1 MSYGSSSSSS
11 SGSGTT
17 TTVGTANAGNTAVGT
32 TSSATAGS
40 AAATTVSTAE
50 KSVVK
55 PFAAGQKKNT
65 PLEDLVR
72 SALTRAGNYSPSRV
86 DGEVMMMFIELA
98 NRVVEEVR
106 RHPYWTGGDIDY
118 YNDPTECRDIPDL
131 VMIDGL
137 TAHYFIQQG
146 SEKAMVFLQLYQANL
161 TDTLLERD
169 IGNKKIEFNIK
180 DGGSNKRYR

>member
-1 MSYGSSSSSS
+1 MGYGSSSSSS
-11 SGSGTT
+11 SGSS
-17 TTVGTANAGNTAVGT
+17 
-32 TSSATAGS
+32 TSSTSSTSTGGAVTSG
-40 AAATTVSTAE
+40 AATTTPTIAE
-50 KSVVK
+50 KSIVK
-55 PFAAGQKKNT
+55 PFAAGRKKNT

-72 SALTRAGNYSPSRV
+72 SALTRAGNYSPSRI

-98 NRVVEEVR
+98 NRVIEEVR
-106 RHPYWTGGDIDY
+106 RHPYWSGGDIDY
-118 YNDPTECRDIPDL
+118 YNDPTECREIPDL

-180 DGGSNKRYR
+180 DGGSNKRYK

>member
-1 MSYGSSSSSS
+1 M
-11 SGSGTT
+11 
-17 TTVGTANAGNTAVGT
+17 V
-32 TSSATAGS
+32 
-40 AAATTVSTAE
+40 E
-50 KSVVK
+50 QKSVQK
-55 PFAAGQKKNT
+55 PYAAGKNNYS

-72 SALTRAGNYSPSRV
+72 SALTRAGNYSPSRI

-98 NRVVEEVR
+98 NRIVEEVR
-106 RHPYWTGGDIDY
+106 RHPYWTQGDIDY
-118 YNDPTECRDIPDL
+118 YNDPTEWRPINDL

-169 IGNKKIEFNIK
+169 VGNKKLEINIK
-180 DGGSNKRYR
+180 DGGSNKRYK

>member
-11 SGSGTT
+11 SGSSAASTGGTATGGTT
-17 TTVGTANAGNTAVGT
+17 TETAI
-32 TSSATAGS
+32 
-40 AAATTVSTAE
+40 VSE
-50 KSVVK
+50 RSVVK

-65 PLEDLVR
+65 PLEDLTR
-72 SALTRAGNYSPSRV
+72 SALTRAGNYSPSRI

-98 NRVVEEVR
+98 NRVIEEVR
-106 RHPYWTGGDIDY
+106 RHPYWNGGDIDY

-169 IGNKKIEFNIK
+169 IGNKKIEFNVK
-180 DGGSNKRYR
+180 DGGSNKRYK